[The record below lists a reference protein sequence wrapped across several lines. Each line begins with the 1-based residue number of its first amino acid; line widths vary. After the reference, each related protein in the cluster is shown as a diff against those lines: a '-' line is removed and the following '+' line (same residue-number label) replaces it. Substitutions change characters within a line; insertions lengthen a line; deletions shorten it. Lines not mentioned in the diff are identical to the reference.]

1 MKLAVWLAT
10 IFNFP
15 STDDAVYSVK
25 MGTMKATVAQQ
36 PELMGAIAVE
46 TALKIINGE
55 TVEKTIPVDITLIK
69 E

>member
-1 MKLAVWLAT
+1 
-10 IFNFP
+10 
-15 STDDAVYSVK
+15 